1 MKFNPF
7 SWSEVKLN
15 ETFQIPQGLLRLRCA
30 PQAALYVDCQGVEA
44 LVGFGSSFEV
54 ETSEEMTG
62 HVVSF
67 SKDTRVFVFVPEQT
81 SIVDSG
87 ECFTNIDRMPNES
100 GAVLEVRRAMRELEF
115 EKRAV
120 LREIR
125 AERALLPYVAPEK
138 KQDKVIID
146 PVLE

>member
-7 SWSEVKLN
+7 SWSEVKPN
-15 ETFQIPQGLLRLRCA
+15 ESFQIPQGLLRLRCA

-138 KQDKVIID
+138 KQEKVIID